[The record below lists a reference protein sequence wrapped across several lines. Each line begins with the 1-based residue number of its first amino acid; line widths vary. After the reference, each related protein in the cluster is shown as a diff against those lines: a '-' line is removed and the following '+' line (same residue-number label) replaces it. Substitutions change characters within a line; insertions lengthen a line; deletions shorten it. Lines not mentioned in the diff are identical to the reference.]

1 VAPPAGKNVRV
12 PIKIVIG
19 KDVDG
24 RRLRD
29 NLANLA
35 GKQLGRAMN
44 ILDEGAA
51 WEPNLAQLDVEFTGG
66 AANLTEDQKRALYG
80 HVGDGLAKGTEIAQ
94 TRRTRVAD
102 GGKQRTPRRTGG
114 KKKSKGKA
122 KVGAKL
128 KSVAEWQQF
137 SGFTDPDAKVAFR
150 QAATDWMDATGQKP
164 FPRTYGILLRLK
176 GEPAVQLWVVHN
188 GVTVCVT
195 ALSVVDW
202 SGSEAKTKPK
212 ADEPNPFKLYL
223 AQEID
228 GFAQYRSNAIETRS
242 KQRAKKERKI
252 GAIKAEKIGPEETQ
266 RQWTADDE
274 KVVDAYMKGWEAS
287 ILVYYW
293 LHGMGGKTLYPFY
306 RDKAPALPVVSR
318 IELIALVDI
327 REEELTEAE
336 EAEAAAAA
344 RGIPNLPDAGGGGD
358 QGKGDGGGGGADKG
372 FGLGSDVTALPGQDV
387 GEGGRGVVHAPPE
400 QTRKGAAVFP
410 NALPSDPN
418 AKSSEL
424 PCEPYKDEPPVDS
437 LPGGGQNLKR
447 LIARIAARLDMAP
460 CPYAANFCLQAGRM
474 LRIRA
479 SQIQER
485 FSIDTSG
492 EFSAELSV
500 GTFDQAGRFRF
511 RGMDSVGVQFLQH
524 LAGTVPLLRE
534 LLELVRIAVYPVT
547 TFGPHHWFEDV
558 MDEATQACG
567 LIWLSANQIM
577 MQQLLNSSRH
587 GVLQRKGNPEYARAF
602 AAMCKAQLAD
612 QVELVMLRASL
623 EKFLAIVGDRKGA
636 DAYLRVRQHVKLQ
649 TALEGGLE
657 GRKRVLLEHYGLDAD
672 LVTRMADETDYVFH
686 RGLAAEQRVTDA
698 GSILQTTDGRW
709 VIRTSDG
716 DLYDRDQLKGL
727 IEIRQK
733 VIVSIDPLMNQL
745 ITRLQ
750 TAIRPLAEDPD
761 QIPAFLDKLFDDML
775 TKNEE
780 VSRKNKGDF
789 EYAFEHAQI
798 HKVERGETVA
808 ALVGRLTSEAA
819 QRNQP
824 ARRSAPAVELPN
836 TQLGGWQLSGVH
848 ALAHLHVGV
857 RFENDPFYV
866 AAVSRL
872 ISQEYYWRTF
882 AEDMVFIFGIA
893 FTIICPPLGAAL
905 SFLGNLALG
914 LEAYGKAKE
923 QETIYGAHLNPEEVL
938 NYAEIQIDLFLAKL
952 QISLSFLELL
962 PGAGKGVK
970 ALAGL
975 GKKSAR
981 EGAKRGLRK
990 LAKEVV
996 MEELERIAKLSAE
1009 NFVKALALELVEE
1022 SVEDKIVDALV
1033 TPIIKA
1039 HIAEIERELR
1049 EGRE

>member
-1 VAPPAGKNVRV
+1 MAPPSARTNVNV
-12 PIKIVIG
+12 PVKIVIG

-24 RRLRD
+24 ARLR
-29 NLANLA
+29 ANLA
-35 GKQLGRAMN
+35 STAGNQLGRAMN
-44 ILDEGAA
+44 ILDEGAP
-51 WEPNLAQLDVEFTGG
+51 WEPNLAQLDVQFTGD
-66 AANLTEDQKRALYG
+66 AANLPEDQKRELYG

-94 TRRTRVAD
+94 TRRTRVATGD
-102 GGKQRTPRRTGG
+102 KRQRTKGKTGD
-114 KKKSKGKA
+114 KKKTRREGKA
-122 KVGAKL
+122 GARL
-128 KSVAEWQQF
+128 KSIAEWQQF
-137 SGFTDPDAKVAFR
+137 SGPTDPDIKVAFR
-150 QAATDWMDATGQKP
+150 QAATDWMNATGRIP
-164 FPRTYGILLRLK
+164 FPGTFGILLRLQ
-176 GEPAVQLWVVHN
+176 GEAAVQLWVVHN
-188 GVTVCVT
+188 GAYVCHT
-195 ALSVVDW
+195 GLSVVDW
-202 SGSEAKTKPK
+202 SGSEAKSKPK
-212 ADEPNPFKLYL
+212 ADEPNPYKLYL
-223 AQEID
+223 AQQSE
-228 GFAQYRSNAIETRS
+228 GFAEYRKTAIESRS
-242 KQRAKKERKI
+242 KQRAKKEGKV
-252 GAIKAEKIGPEETQ
+252 GAVKAEKIGPEETQ
-266 RQWTADDE
+266 RQWSADDE
-274 KVVDAYMKGWEAS
+274 KAVEAFMKGWETA

-293 LHGMGGKTLYPFY
+293 LHGMGGKTLFPFS
-306 RDKAPALPVVSR
+306 RDKAPAMPIVSR
-318 IELIALVDI
+318 IELVALVDV
-327 REEELTEAE
+327 REEEVDEGEAE
-336 EAEAAAAA
+336 EAAAA
-344 RGIPNLPDAGGGGD
+344 RGIPDLPDAGGGGD
-358 QGKGDGGGGGADKG
+358 KGKGDGGGGGAAKG
-372 FGLGSDVTALPGQDV
+372 LGLGSDVTAPPGQDV
-387 GEGGRGVVHAPPE
+387 GEGGRGVVIADKYKKDGSIFPQLPP
-400 QTRKGAAVFP
+400 
-410 NALPSDPN
+410 DPN
-418 AKSSEL
+418 AKSSEM
-424 PCEPYKDEPPVDS
+424 PCQPYKDEPPVDL
-437 LPGGGQNLKR
+437 LPGGGQNLAR

-460 CPYAANFCLQAGRM
+460 CPYAANFCIQAGRM
-474 LRIRA
+474 IRIRA

-485 FSIDTSG
+485 FTIDTSG
-492 EFSAELSV
+492 DFSAELSV

-511 RGMDSVGVQFLQH
+511 RGMDSVAVQFLQH
-524 LAGTVPLLRE
+524 LAGTIPLIRD

-558 MDEATQACG
+558 MNEATQACG
-567 LIWLSANQIM
+567 LIWLAANQIM

-602 AAMCKAQLAD
+602 TVMCKAQLAD

-623 EKFLAIVGDRKGA
+623 EKFLSIVGDRKGA
-636 DAYLRVRQHVKLQ
+636 DAYVRVREHVRVQ
-649 TALEGGLE
+649 TALEGSLE
-657 GRKRVLLEHYGLDAD
+657 GRKRVLLEQYGLDAD

-686 RGLAAEQRVTDA
+686 RGRAADQQVTDA

-716 DLYDRDQLKGL
+716 ELYDKDQLKAL

-733 VIVSIDPLMNQL
+733 IIVSIDPLMNQL

-775 TKNEE
+775 AKNEE
-780 VSRKNKGDF
+780 VSRKNKSDF

-798 HKVERGETVA
+798 HKVERGETVG
-808 ALVGRLTSEAA
+808 ALVGRLTSELA

-824 ARRSAPAVELPN
+824 GRRTPPAVELPN
-836 TQLGGWQLSGVH
+836 TQVGGWQLSGIH

-857 RFENDPFYV
+857 RFENDAFYV

-872 ISQEYYWRTF
+872 ISQEYHWRTF

-923 QETIYGAHLNPEEVL
+923 QETIHGAHLNPEEVL

-952 QISLSFLELL
+952 QIGLSFLELL

-1009 NFVKALALELVEE
+1009 NFVKALALELAEE
-1022 SVEDKIVDALV
+1022 AVEDKIVDALV
-1033 TPIIKA
+1033 TPLIKD
-1039 HIAEIERELR
+1039 HIKQIERELR